1 MNDRYPHKIVVYR
14 ETIDTTLAD
23 QVVVEEVLLSS
34 ECNSHPTTGGRYTR
48 SNANESNFVANLPR
62 HTKRI
67 VAGDLVRVYLPD
79 RVVYGNV
86 IDSIV
91 SNMTAYIFYDE
102 IKQ

>member
-23 QVVVEEVLLSS
+23 QVVVEEVLLAS

-48 SNANESNFVANLPR
+48 GNANESNFVANLPR

-67 VAGDLVRVYLPD
+67 VAGDFVRVYLPD